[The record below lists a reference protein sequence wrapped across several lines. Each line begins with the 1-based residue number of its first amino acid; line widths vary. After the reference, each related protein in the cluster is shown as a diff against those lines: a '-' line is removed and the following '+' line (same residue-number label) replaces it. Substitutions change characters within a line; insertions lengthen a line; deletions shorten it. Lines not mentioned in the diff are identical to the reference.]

1 VRRGSM
7 ERCGAVMAAVW
18 AAVVVVAAQGSGTV
32 HRVTVQGTELAWVE
46 QGSGTPVVF
55 VHGSGADLRTWG
67 YQMGPVA
74 QASFRAVAY
83 SRRFHHPNA
92 PPAEGEAYTAA
103 LQGADLAAFIE
114 SLHAGAVHIV
124 ASSYGGVVA
133 LLAAR
138 DRPALIRTLALTEPA
153 MLSLVPPGSQAAADV
168 AALQTARSLIS
179 RGEPDNALRAFVD
192 AVFGA
197 GAYGLIPTSTREMLT
212 DNLPELRREAA
223 APPWDPPFTCDDARA
238 VKAPVL
244 LVTGGSSRS
253 FFKAIDERLAECLP
267 RVEPVTVPGASH
279 AVHAQQTARFNELLV
294 AFLTRHR
301 EEPSKGSAIVTAR
314 RSGFSIAAAAV
325 SRCRTAR
332 CQRWPSRPSRPP
344 AAGR

>member
-1 VRRGSM
+1 MQEAILARGTM
-7 ERCGAVMAAVW
+7 KRCGW
-18 AAVVVVAAQGSGTV
+18 VVAAIGAAAVALSAQDAGTIR
-32 HRVTVQGTELAWVE
+32 RVTVQGTELAWVE

-92 PPAEGEAYTAA
+92 PPAEADAYSASLHA
-103 LQGADLAAFIE
+103 ADLAAFIE
-114 SLHAGAVHIV
+114 SLQAGAVHIV

-138 DRPALIRTLALTEPA
+138 DRPALIRTLVLTEPA
-153 MLSLVPPGSQAAADV
+153 MLSLLPPDSSAAEET
-168 AALQTARSLIS
+168 AALQKARSLIAQGNRDS
-179 RGEPDNALRAFVD
+179 ALRAFVD

-197 GAYGLIPTSTREMLT
+197 GAYQLMPTSTREMLT
-212 DNLPELRREAA
+212 DNLPELRREAE
-223 APPWDPPFTCDDARA
+223 APAGDPPFTCDDAKA

-244 LVTGGSSRS
+244 LLTGGSSRS

-267 RVEPVTVPGASH
+267 FVEAVTVPGASH

-294 AFLTRHR
+294 GFLSRHR
-301 EEPSKGSAIVTAR
+301 EELSK
-314 RSGFSIAAAAV
+314 
-325 SRCRTAR
+325 
-332 CQRWPSRPSRPP
+332 
-344 AAGR
+344 

>member
-1 VRRGSM
+1 M
-7 ERCGAVMAAVW
+7 KRCGW
-18 AAVVVVAAQGSGTV
+18 VVAAIGAAAGALSAQDAGTV
-32 HRVTVQGTELAWVE
+32 RRVTVQGTELAWVE

-92 PPAEGEAYTAA
+92 PPAEADAYRAA
-103 LQGADLAAFIE
+103 LQAADLAAFIE
-114 SLHAGAVHIV
+114 SLQAGAVHIV

-138 DRPALIRTLALTEPA
+138 DRPALIRTLVLTEPA
-153 MLSLVPPGSQAAADV
+153 MLSLLPPDSSAAEET
-168 AALQTARSLIS
+168 AALQKARSLIAQGNRDS
-179 RGEPDNALRAFVD
+179 ALRAFVD

-197 GAYGLIPTSTREMLT
+197 GAYQLMPTSTREMLS
-212 DNLPELRREAA
+212 DNLPELRREAE
-223 APPWDPPFTCDDARA
+223 APAGDPPFTCDDAKA

-244 LVTGGSSRS
+244 LLTGGSSRS

-267 RVEPVTVPGASH
+267 FVEAVTVPGASH

-294 AFLTRHR
+294 GFLSRHR
-301 EEPSKGSAIVTAR
+301 EELSK
-314 RSGFSIAAAAV
+314 
-325 SRCRTAR
+325 
-332 CQRWPSRPSRPP
+332 
-344 AAGR
+344 

>member
-1 VRRGSM
+1 MQEAILARGTM
-7 ERCGAVMAAVW
+7 KRCW
-18 AAVVVVAAQGSGTV
+18 WVVAAIGAAAVALSARDAGTV
-32 HRVTVQGTELAWVE
+32 RRVTLQGTELAWVE

-92 PPAEGEAYTAA
+92 PPAEADAYRAA
-103 LQGADLAAFIE
+103 LHAADLAAFIE

-138 DRPALIRTLALTEPA
+138 DRPALIRTLFLTEPA
-153 MLSLVPPGSQAAADV
+153 MLSLLPPDSPAAEET
-168 AALQTARSLIS
+168 AALQTARSLIAQGDRDS
-179 RGEPDNALRAFVD
+179 ALRAFVD

-197 GAYGLIPTSTREMLT
+197 GAYQFLPTSTRQMLT
-212 DNLPELRREAA
+212 DNLPELRREAK
-223 APPWDPPFTCDDARA
+223 APAGDPPFTCDDAKA

-244 LVTGGSSRS
+244 LLTGGSSRS
-253 FFKAIDERLAECLP
+253 FFKAIDERLAQCLP
-267 RVEPVTVPGASH
+267 FVEAVTVPGASH

-294 AFLTRHR
+294 GFLSRHR
-301 EEPSKGSAIVTAR
+301 EEPSK
-314 RSGFSIAAAAV
+314 
-325 SRCRTAR
+325 
-332 CQRWPSRPSRPP
+332 
-344 AAGR
+344 